1 MKRAHLIKIFTLSFL
16 IVSLISCSKYE
27 EGPSISLLPKNSRL
41 QQKWRPIQS
50 VDSGSN
56 TVTNI
61 DSDGSFLEFIKGGS
75 LQYYND
81 ATMSFIGV
89 AAATG
94 TWEFSSDKTQVTITY
109 ELAGFSAT
117 NTYTINKLK
126 INSLALIDDNGDKIY
141 YEYY

>member
-1 MKRAHLIKIFTLSFL
+1 MRPINLIKLFTLAFL
-16 IVSLISCSKYE
+16 LASLFSCSKYE

-41 QQKWRPIQS
+41 QQKWRPIQY
-50 VDSGSN
+50 VDSGSSTITDIEN
-56 TVTNI
+56 
-61 DSDGSFLEFIKGGS
+61 DGSFTEFIKGGS
-75 LQYYND
+75 LQYYNHD
-81 ATMSFIGV
+81 LMSFIGV
-89 AAATG
+89 AAAAG

-126 INSLALIDDNGDKIY
+126 INSLALIDEDGDKTY

>member
-1 MKRAHLIKIFTLSFL
+1 MKRTHLIKIFTLSFL

-94 TWEFSSDKTQVTITY
+94 TWEFSSDKT
-109 ELAGFSAT
+109 
-117 NTYTINKLK
+117 
-126 INSLALIDDNGDKIY
+126 
-141 YEYY
+141 